1 MQIQKQESDNLAIT
15 ILLGL
20 LGLVCV
26 GVYNTAFKKGFFTCQ
41 YYVLNTYLYI
51 LMALVIIS
59 LSVLAL
65 DIHNFNLEKLDLSKH
80 MGKVMSL
87 IVTFFIII
95 GMLYITMS
103 INPRLVILKHI
114 SWLVLLGFISLM
126 AYPSYLKSK
135 DNNSLRSVL
144 LSLVA
149 ILVVFS
155 VVVFIKPDF
164 VSFSWGPVLFFLLL
178 GVIISH
184 LIFMFT
190 AQKRSQEKNK
200 KYMTYS
206 SYFIIVLFIF
216 FIMYDTKMIIV
227 GAKICQEKTA
237 DYINQSLGIVIDAL
251 NLFSNLSNVMN

>member
-1 MQIQKQESDNLAIT
+1 MQLKKQQSDNVAIT

-20 LGLVCV
+20 LGLIIV

-41 YYVLNTYLYI
+41 HYILNTYLYI

-59 LSVLAL
+59 LLVLSL
-65 DIHNFNLEKLDLSKH
+65 DIHQVDMSLFDLSKY
-80 MGKVMSL
+80 MGRIMSLVVTLFLIIGIL
-87 IVTFFIII
+87 IVT
-95 GMLYITMS
+95 MS
-103 INPRLVILKHI
+103 VNPRLVLLKHFC
-114 SWLVLLGFISLM
+114 WLVFLGVVAFL

-135 DNNSLRSVL
+135 HNNTLRAVL

-155 VVVFIKPDF
+155 VVVLIKPEF
-164 VSFSWGPVLFFLLL
+164 VSFSWGPVLFFLLV

-190 AQKRSQEKNK
+190 TNKRTKTQNQK
-200 KYMTYS
+200 YITYS

-216 FIMYDTKMIIV
+216 FIMYDTKKIIV
-227 GAKICQEKTA
+227 GAKLCREKTA

-251 NLFSNLSNVMN
+251 NIFSNLTNVMN